1 MDRLVAALGGAAPP
15 SLSDAARSADC
26 PPEGVR
32 ALEAEGRIVRLEPD
46 LAYATAT
53 FDALAA
59 QAVDLARRGPLSPAA
74 FRDATGTSRRYALA
88 ILEELDGRGALRR
101 TPDGHVLGPR
111 APRE

>member
-1 MDRLVAALGGAAPP
+1 MDRLAASLGSAAPP
-15 SLSDAARSADC
+15 SLADAARSAGC

-59 QAVDLARRGPLSPAA
+59 QAVALARRGPLSPAA

-88 ILEELDGRGALRR
+88 ILEELDGRGTLRR
-101 TPDGHVLGPR
+101 TADGHVLGPR
-111 APRE
+111 APLE